1 MRRRMPCTL
10 QSPDDTDRLHRYTKW
25 RDGAICQW
33 HSVLEH
39 IDAYICGIGRSFL
52 VVFGPSKSHTS
63 GNISFKFGF
72 FFKAFDALP
81 RRHDHDHDQQRACQ
95 HGFDNLLQ

>member
-1 MRRRMPCTL
+1 MTLTGCTVTPNGVTVL
-10 QSPDDTDRLHRYTKW
+10 
-25 RDGAICQW
+25 
-33 HSVLEH
+33 SVSGTVSLSTSMH
-39 IDAYICGIGRSFL
+39 MQIGRSFL